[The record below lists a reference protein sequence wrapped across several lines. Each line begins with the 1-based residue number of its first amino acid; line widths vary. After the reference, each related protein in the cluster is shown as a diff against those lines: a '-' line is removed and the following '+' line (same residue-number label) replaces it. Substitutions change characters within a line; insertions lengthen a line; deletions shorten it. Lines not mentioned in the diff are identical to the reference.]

1 MKLGL
6 RPGLLAGALVIAC
19 AANAAAQIN
28 ELPRELS
35 GVGIDERPGAVPP
48 RDVQLRD
55 QDGKAVRFGDLLDGE
70 HPVVLVFAYFRC
82 PMLCSMVL
90 NGLSAGLKELAWTPG
105 KEFRVVTVSI
115 DPTDTPE
122 MAAAKRANQL
132 EAFAKKLP
140 DHAWDFFVGSE
151 AEVKR
156 LADSVGFHYRYDESQ
171 KQYAHAAGAFLLTT
185 DGRLSR
191 TLYGIT
197 FPERSLRL
205 GLVEASEGKMGG
217 AWEKVLLFCYHYDPA
232 AKGYVLFARRV
243 MQLGGLLTVLVLLLL
258 LRRVWRGLE
267 ARRDDAH
274 ASSSIPVTSAPSE
287 DPV

>member
-1 MKLGL
+1 MKLRL
-6 RPGLLAGALVIAC
+6 RLALLAGALVIAS
-19 AANAAAQIN
+19 AANAVAQIN
-28 ELPRELS
+28 ELPRELQ
-35 GVGIDERPGAVPP
+35 GVGIEERPGAQIP

-55 QDGKAVRFGDLLDGE
+55 QDGKSVRFGDLLDGE
-70 HPVVLVFAYFRC
+70 RPVMLVFAYFRC

-115 DPTDTPE
+115 DPTDTVE
-122 MAAAKRANQL
+122 MAAAKRTNQL
-132 EAFAKKLP
+132 EAFARKPP
-140 DHAWDFFVGSE
+140 DHGWDFFVGSE

-156 LADSVGFHYRYDESQ
+156 LADAVGFHYRYDESQ
-171 KQYAHAAGAFLLTT
+171 KQYAHAAGAFLVTT

-217 AWEKVLLFCYHYDPA
+217 AWDKVLLLCFHYDPA
-232 AKGYVLFARRV
+232 AKGYVLFARR
-243 MQLGGLLTVLVLLLL
+243 MMRLGGLLTLLVLALI
-258 LRRVWRGLE
+258 LRRGFRAME
-267 ARRDDAH
+267 RDRDDARGTD
-274 ASSSIPVTSAPSE
+274 PRTSAPSE